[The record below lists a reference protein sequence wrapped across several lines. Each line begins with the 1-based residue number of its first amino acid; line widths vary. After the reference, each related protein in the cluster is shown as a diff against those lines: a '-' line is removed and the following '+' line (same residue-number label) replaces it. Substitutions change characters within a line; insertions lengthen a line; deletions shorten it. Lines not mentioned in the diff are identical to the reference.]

1 MTKNRVFDDNYDD
14 IINLPHYESK
24 THPRMSMHQRAAQ
37 FSPFAALSQIYDI
50 AAYQENHVIIKNCK
64 QDCIIKNIQQVFP
77 DNIYY
82 FNPHNRF
89 NNSSSLMVYLSAFNN
104 GLSSESSGIAF
115 SIALRLISVSA

>member
-1 MTKNRVFDDNYDD
+1 MRKNSGEINYSD
-14 IINLPHYESK
+14 IINLSHHTSSSR
-24 THPRMSMHQRAAQ
+24 PRMSVPDRAAQ

-50 AAYQENHVIIKNCK
+50 AAYQENHVIIKNYK
-64 QDCIIKNIQQVFP
+64 QDCIIKNMQQFFP

-104 GLSSESSGIAF
+104 GLRSESSGIAF